1 MVQSKKDRLSSR
13 TKSSKSDEVGDQ
25 EKERRAAWL
34 AIRSA
39 AAVTE
44 AQRGRML
51 LTGDV
56 SVTSQKLTDSAQE
69 NIPDFV
75 ALDLVSAYVLGE
87 KKKVYK
93 SRCYKAFIK
102 WLFLIPDIGILNTC
116 CLSKLEGEFN
126 SVHQS

>member
-25 EKERRAAWL
+25 ERERRAAWL

-39 AAVTE
+39 ATVTE
-44 AQRGRML
+44 AQRARML

-93 SRCYKAFIK
+93 SRCYKALIQWIFS
-102 WLFLIPDIGILNTC
+102 IPDIGILNTC
-116 CLSKLEGEFN
+116 
-126 SVHQS
+126 